1 MMPSRQTRSPDAR
14 IRGGLCRHFV
24 VASVLVC
31 LSIQAHANP
40 NSEILKAFLK
50 CDAQFFKA
58 LAQHGAK
65 ATSLRPLRKN
75 AVGITR
81 LAVPDRGN
89 EDGQALTLM
98 PPFSVTG
105 LDFIEFIDEITHYD
119 YKASS
124 DYYWGFNTD
133 AKLAQVLPAVQAL
146 LPKHRALSADGDT
159 WARIDVF
166 EKGAWRNVPKHAA
179 LKGKPALLPER
190 ALIVETHEGG
200 GTRVVCGLQAA
211 PLPAGE
217 LKRLRPDL

>member
-1 MMPSRQTRSPDAR
+1 MVKVLRLVICAALVIPFA
-14 IRGGLCRHFV
+14 
-24 VASVLVC
+24 AS
-31 LSIQAHANP
+31 ANA
-40 NSEILKAFLK
+40 NSDIFKAFLH

-58 LAQHGAK
+58 IAQYGAK
-65 ATSLRPLRKN
+65 APALRPLTKN
-75 AVGITR
+75 AAGITR

-89 EDGQALTLM
+89 EEGQALALN
-98 PPFSVTG
+98 PPFTLNGVDFG
-105 LDFIEFIDEITHYD
+105 INFIEFIDEITHFD
-119 YKASS
+119 SKAETA
-124 DYYWGFNTD
+124 YYWGFNTD

-146 LPKHRALSADGDT
+146 LPKHRALTADGDT

-166 EKGAWRNVPKHAA
+166 EKGAWRNIPKHAT

-217 LKRLRPDL
+217 LKRLRPDF